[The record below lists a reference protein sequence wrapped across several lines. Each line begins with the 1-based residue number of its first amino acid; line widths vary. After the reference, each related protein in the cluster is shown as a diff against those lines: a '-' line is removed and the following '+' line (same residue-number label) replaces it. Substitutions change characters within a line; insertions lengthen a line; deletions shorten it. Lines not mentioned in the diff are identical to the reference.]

1 MMKKISFLFIC
12 LFGSFSAFAQ
22 EDLEDNDIPGMIT
35 DRPDQ
40 TESPIAVPKNLLQI
54 ESGSQYEDY
63 DNAEVT
69 TYNTTLLRY
78 GLLQDLELR
87 LGVNYLKETFQT
99 FEGEIGRTGF
109 SPILIGG
116 KYEIVEEDGWIPAI
130 GLLAHAYLPFSVS
143 DQDFRPEKVDFDFRF
158 SMAHTLS
165 EKSSL
170 AYNAGMQWVGDH
182 SNPFYIYT
190 LVYSYAFTEKF
201 AGFAELY
208 GDFTSVSSS
217 VHNWDIGATY
227 LLSDNLQLDA
237 YGGKGFGNGQN
248 LYLGAGFSIRIPN

>member
-1 MMKKISFLFIC
+1 MKKLHIFMLCF
-12 LFGSFSAFAQ
+12 FGSFGMYSQ
-22 EDLEDNDIPGMIT
+22 EELEDETIPGMVT
-35 DRPDQ
+35 DRPAQ
-40 TESPIAVPKNLLQI
+40 TESPITVPKNLLQI
-54 ESGSQYEDY
+54 ESGSQLEGYE
-63 DNAEVT
+63 NAEVI

-78 GLLQDLELR
+78 GLFKKIELR
-87 LGVNYLKETFQT
+87 LGANYLKETYQT

-116 KYEIVEEDGWIPAI
+116 KYEIIDEKGWIPAI

-143 DQDFRPEKVDFDFRF
+143 DEYFRPEKVDFDFRF

-182 SNPFYIYT
+182 SNPFFIYT

-208 GDFTSVSSS
+208 GDFTSVSSA
-217 VHNWDIGATY
+217 VNNWDIGATY
-227 LLSDNLQLDA
+227 LLTDNFQLDA
-237 YGGKGFGNGQN
+237 YGGKGFGNGQE